1 MSVES
6 SLGFG
11 FGKQGASSMQ
21 PLYIYNSGDA
31 ALTISAITR
40 KAGAADF
47 AIGALTLPVTLT
59 PHRS

>member
-1 MSVES
+1 MR
-6 SLGFG
+6 
-11 FGKQGASSMQ
+11 

-40 KAGAADF
+40 TAG